1 MSVQQNPSVYAAA
14 IQYTLSQTVNPVK
27 VYANFNRNF
36 ATEPKFLTWQLRN
49 VHQEV
54 YTGQTQNNKGID
66 RPVFQVS
73 VFAQAM
79 TDAFSL
85 ANTILQSLH
94 GYSGNFGTG
103 ANQLWIAKCDIVWLY
118 NTYDNE
124 LGLNQI
130 ILDCTLDVPT

>member
-1 MSVQQNPSVYAAA
+1 MSTQQNPSTYAAA
-14 IQYTLSQTVNPVK
+14 IQYTLSQTVTPTK

-49 VHQEV
+49 IHQEV
-54 YTGQTQNNKGID
+54 FTGPTQSNKSID
-66 RPVFQVS
+66 RPVVQIS
-73 VFAQAM
+73 IFAQAM

-85 ANTILQSLH
+85 SNTVLQSLH
-94 GYSGNFGTG
+94 GYTGYFGTNP
-103 ANQLWIAKCDIVWLY
+103 NQIWVSKCDIVWLY

-130 ILDCTLDVPT
+130 ILDCTLDIPT

>member
-1 MSVQQNPSVYAAA
+1 MSVQQNPTLYATA
-14 IQYTLSQTVNPVK
+14 IQYQLTQTVNPVK

-49 VHQEV
+49 VHQPV
-54 YTGQTQNNKGID
+54 YTGGTQSNKGID
-66 RPVFQVS
+66 RPVFQVNIFS
-73 VFAQAM
+73 QAM

-85 ANTILQSLH
+85 SNTVLQSLH
-94 GYSGNFGTG
+94 GYTGYFGVSP
-103 ANQLWIAKCDIVWLY
+103 NRLWVAKCDIIWLY

-130 ILDCTLDVPT
+130 VLDCTLDIPT

>member
-1 MSVQQNPSVYAAA
+1 MSIQQNPVRYAEA
-14 IQYTLSQTVNPVK
+14 IQAQLATTVAPVP

-36 ATEPKFLTWQLRN
+36 ATQPKFLTWQLRN
-49 VHQEV
+49 VHQPV
-54 YTGQTQNNKGID
+54 YTGQNKDIKGID

-73 VFAQAM
+73 IFAQSM
-79 TDAFSL
+79 SDAFGIS
-85 ANTILQSLH
+85 NTILQSLH
-94 GYSGNFGTG
+94 GYAGQFGGVSG
-103 ANQLWIAKCDIVWLY
+103 LYVSKVDIDWLY

>member
-1 MSVQQNPSVYAAA
+1 MSTQQNPVRYAEA
-14 IQYTLSQTVNPVK
+14 IQAQLASTVAPAP

-36 ATEPKFLTWQLRN
+36 ATQPKFLTWQLRN
-49 VHQEV
+49 VHQPV
-54 YTGQTQNNKGID
+54 YTGQVQSNKGID

-73 VFAQAM
+73 IFAQSMA
-79 TDAFSL
+79 DAFGIS
-85 ANTILQSLH
+85 NTILQSLH
-94 GYSGNFGTG
+94 GYAGQFGGVSG
-103 ANQLWIAKCDIVWLY
+103 IYVSKVDIDWLY